1 MLYYVVKEAW
11 YRISLHF
18 YPTTI
23 QLSSLSFPHEYSTF
37 SLLIVGLEGLLLLLV
52 LCLVAVVLRAGE
64 ITDRLG
70 SDKERREVVEP
81 TLELRPLPGDWRSK
95 VSRKL
100 NWPLCSLVVAV
111 TSCSKRNI
119 EDINTRIYM
128 YTVHH
133 IAYFVSSIQ

>member
-1 MLYYVVKEAW
+1 M
-11 YRISLHF
+11 
-18 YPTTI
+18 
-23 QLSSLSFPHEYSTF
+23 
-37 SLLIVGLEGLLLLLV
+37 GLEGLLLLLV

-81 TLELRPLPGDWRSK
+81 TLELRPLPGDRRSK

-111 TSCSKRNI
+111 TS
-119 EDINTRIYM
+119 
-128 YTVHH
+128 
-133 IAYFVSSIQ
+133 